1 MGNYEITAS
10 YTGFKSQTQRITITD
25 TTEIILDFNVRDDN
39 TLDEIVITGTLP
51 VSRMES
57 PVPVEVYKPVFF
69 RKIQQ
74 QISLKR
80 YRM

>member
-25 TTEIILDFNVRDDN
+25 TTEIILDFNVRDDT
-39 TLDEIVITGTLP
+39 TLDEIVITGTLKP

-57 PVPVEVYKPVFF
+57 PVPVEVYKPVFS
-69 RKIQQ
+69 RK
-74 QISLKR
+74 SNSKYL
-80 YRM
+80 

>member
-10 YTGFKSQTQRITITD
+10 ILVLNPKLNVTITD
-25 TTEIILDFNVRDDN
+25 TTEIVLDFNVRDDN
-39 TLDEIVITGTLP
+39 TPRWDRNHRNAKP

-57 PVPVEVYKPVFF
+57 PVPVVYKPVFF
-69 RKIQQ
+69 PENQQ
-74 QISLKR
+74 QTSLKR